1 VSDADKGPLAAVVVT
16 GANAN
21 GNEAEHR
28 ALAKT
33 GGEQTESAIGELHGL
48 LANITVA
55 LVVAHF
61 FGVVVASVVHNRES
75 CAGDDHRQKTPRA
88 RVICSHA
95 PKASAESG

>member
-1 VSDADKGPLAAVVVT
+1 MVT

-61 FGVVVASVVHNRES
+61 FE
-75 CAGDDHRQKTPRA
+75 
-88 RVICSHA
+88 
-95 PKASAESG
+95 